1 MQPISQVKK
10 EIKATE
16 RTLDELRV
24 TDVDSHDISKIKP
37 RTDEISRE
45 KVTTEKVTVS
55 RREVR
60 SHEEPKTP
68 TYRKDLDIGRIVIN
82 EIPEQKEETPKRDTV
97 QREPIRPKRTAMT
110 ISQRDVRE
118 RPKKYVSEDVVKV
131 GRLDTTDLERI
142 TEESR
147 RVEQRIKTQKE
158 TIDGRK
164 VGYHLQHI

>member
-1 MQPISQVKK
+1 MQLLPQVRKDLK
-10 EIKATE
+10 LTE
-16 RTLDELRV
+16 RTVDKCQV
-24 TDVDSHDISKIKP
+24 TDVDSREISKIK
-37 RTDEISRE
+37 RRIDEIPRE
-45 KVTTEKVTVS
+45 KVTTENVTVS
-55 RREVR
+55 RRDIR
-60 SHEEPKTP
+60 IPEEPKTS

-164 VGYHLQHI
+164 VGYHLQHT